1 MKINKLILG
10 AIIILGFNFKTQ
22 AQCFTWRTDYGSEQD
37 ARINSLKREI
47 DYHKVNL
54 NQLTKIKDY
63 DRDILLARAAT
74 RQLITYKQSEYQRL
88 QNKCFKDRTGPQF
101 EYFR

>member
-1 MKINKLILG
+1 MKINKFIL
-10 AIIILGFNFKTQ
+10 ALTIILGLSFKTYGE
-22 AQCFTWRTDYGSEQD
+22 CFTWRTDYGSEQD
-37 ARINSLKREI
+37 ARINTLKREI

-54 NQLTKIKDY
+54 NQLTKIKNY
-63 DRDILLARAAT
+63 DREVLLARAAT
-74 RQLITYKQSEYQRL
+74 RQLLTYKQTEHQRL